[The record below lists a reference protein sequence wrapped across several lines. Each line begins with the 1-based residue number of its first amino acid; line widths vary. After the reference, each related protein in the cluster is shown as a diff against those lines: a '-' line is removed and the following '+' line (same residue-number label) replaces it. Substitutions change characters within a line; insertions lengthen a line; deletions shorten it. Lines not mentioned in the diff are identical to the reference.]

1 MDGYSIRESWFSL
14 EWSPDGSMLFGLTE
28 SAYLFLWETGAYS
41 LLYNQNVG
49 NNPTARTWLP
59 DGSAITNGQS
69 IFDVATLQMH
79 YGVRYLQFGNP
90 SVGILTAIGFSPN
103 GQLLAI
109 GDNYGSAFLLDADTY
124 ELIVSVANPE
134 PLDQRT
140 PIYSLGWAAD
150 SSQVMFTGWNSVY
163 TLELSGRLERLADAE
178 GNLYAG
184 DWGVTGSIA
193 AGGLSSDGYGLFGMT
208 ATTGEVGVQ
217 SASEM
222 TLTFE
227 RVDPP

>member
-28 SAYLFLWETGAYS
+28 SAYLFLWETDAYT

-49 NNPTARTWLP
+49 NNPTAMTWLP

-69 IFDVATLQMH
+69 IFDVATLQMN

-90 SVGILTAIGFSPN
+90 SVGIPTAIGFSPN

-150 SSQVMFTGWNSVY
+150 SSQIMFTGWNSVY
-163 TLELSGRLERLADAE
+163 TLAPSGRLERLADAE

-184 DWGVTGSIA
+184 DWRVAGSIA
-193 AGGLSSDGYGLFGMT
+193 AGGVSSEGYGLFGMT
-208 ATTGEVGVQ
+208 GPVTEISVQ
-217 SASEM
+217 SAGDRV
-222 TLTFE
+222 LAFE